1 MAIFH
6 QLILCRIMLGHRT
19 EITNRNEV
27 RDMHRSASLIL
38 ILLVHAAA
46 MSQTTPTD
54 SQTLQALLAEV
65 RLLRHDLQSSNAMLA
80 RAQIALYRLQRQDE
94 AVAHA
99 QQRLS
104 EARVKVVQAESDK
117 DKKAIQIQSAKSATS
132 HSEAPDAQAHFEEV
146 VLPQLKSELE
156 MLQKQEQQ
164 VRAQEAEAEQQVRD
178 EQVKLDGLNDLL
190 DRYNNALE
198 QAGRK

>member
-1 MAIFH
+1 
-6 QLILCRIMLGHRT
+6 
-19 EITNRNEV
+19 
-27 RDMHRSASLIL
+27 MHRSAYLIL
-38 ILLVHAAA
+38 MFSIIAVAALG
-46 MSQTTPTD
+46 QTAPTD
-54 SQTLQALLAEV
+54 SQTLQAILSEI
-65 RLLRHDLQSSNAMLA
+65 RQLRHDLQTSNAMAA

-104 EARVKVVQAESDK
+104 EARVKVVQAEADK
-117 DKKAIQIQSAKSATS
+117 DQKAIQIQSAKSATS
-132 HSEAPDAQAHFEEV
+132 HSEAPDAQAHFAEV

-164 VRAQEAEAEQQVRD
+164 ARAEQTEAEQQLRD
-178 EQVKLDGLNDLL
+178 EHVKLEGLNDLL

-198 QAGRK
+198 QVGRK